1 MNLLTIPSKLRKNG
15 MLGSARKIYR
25 MVTPYRS
32 REMSKYLHQFE
43 NAKGIEIGGPTHWA
57 FGTKGL
63 IPIYLI
69 IDNLD
74 NVNPRSDNV
83 YHNAR
88 AGRIYAGRTY
98 RFDERKSAGM
108 QYAVEAADLSM
119 IASDTYDVLLSSHM
133 IEHTS
138 NPIRVLLEWTRIVR
152 LGGFQLIIVP
162 NKELTFDHYR
172 TTTTLQH
179 MIDDFEADRDEGDLT
194 HLNESIELNDY
205 SMMSFDGETFK
216 SRAVKNLETR
226 CLHHHT
232 FTLHSLR
239 QLLEYMNL
247 DIIELVAEPAYHLIA
262 LVRSSVDRTLPAEK
276 GQLSVV
282 LPTREVHLLD
292 ANAASLLD

>member
-15 MLGSARKIYR
+15 VLGSARKIHR
-25 MVTPYRS
+25 MVTPSRS

-43 NAKGIEIGGPTHWA
+43 NARGIEIGGPTRWA

-63 IPIYLI
+63 IPIYPI
-69 IDNLD
+69 IRNLD

-88 AGRIYAGRTY
+88 TASISAGRTY
-98 RFDERKSAGM
+98 RFDERKSPGM
-108 QYAVEAADLSM
+108 QYAAEAAGLSM
-119 IASDTYDVLLSSHM
+119 IAPNTYDVLLSSHM

-152 LGGFQLIIVP
+152 LGGLQLIIVP
-162 NKELTFDHYR
+162 NKDLTFDHYR

-179 MIDDFEADRDEGDLT
+179 VIDDFEASRDEDDLT
-194 HLNESIELNDY
+194 HLNESVELSDY
-205 SMMSFDGETFK
+205 SMMSFDQEAFK
-216 SRAVKNLETR
+216 SRAMKNLETR

-239 QLLEYMNL
+239 ELLEYMKL
-247 DIIELVAEPAYHLIA
+247 DIVELVAEPPYHLIA
-262 LVRSSVDRTLPAEK
+262 LVRAKSVL
-276 GQLSVV
+276 LSAIV
-282 LPTREVHLLD
+282 
-292 ANAASLLD
+292 